1 MNASHKSQDETKVLY
16 VTEAIQILRDE
27 FQFTFMRSSGPG
39 GQNVNKVN
47 SKVRLCWSLQE
58 SSTLPEDV
66 KARFITKYKRRIN
79 SEGQFLLTSQRYR
92 DQPKNIADCLEKLC
106 ALIVDVAT
114 IPKAR
119 KKKRPSFASKQK
131 RLKRK
136 KLHSQKK
143 ETRRKPPM
151 EN

>member
-1 MNASHKSQDETKVLY
+1 MNVPNQSQDETKVLY
-16 VTEAIQILRDE
+16 VTEAVQILRDE

-47 SKVRLCWSLQE
+47 SKVRLCWNLQE

-66 KARFITKYKRRIN
+66 KARFIAKYKRRIN
-79 SEGQFLLTSQRYR
+79 SEGQFLLTSQRFR
-92 DQPKNIADCLEKLC
+92 DQPKNIADCLEKLRE
-106 ALIVDVAT
+106 LIFAVVT
-114 IPKAR
+114 TPKTR

-136 KLHSQKK
+136 KRHSQKK

-151 EN
+151 DN